1 MESMLN
7 ELMREITGEVITA
20 EAAQRLKLT

>member
-20 EAAQRLKLT
+20 EAAQRLKRT